1 MEPGLSAQGGCMNVR
16 TAPGTVLIIE
26 DDKKTASLVA
36 LYLEREGFQTIIAH
50 DGRKGLQMAEDHR
63 PVFVILDLMLPIM
76 DGWDV
81 CRELRRRSDV
91 PVLMLTARGEE
102 IDRVSGLTLGAD
114 DYMIKPF
121 SPRELTARV
130 KAILRRTGPITRRGM
145 EKDTLVYDNM
155 VMDLSKR
162 RLTIDRREVPLTPHE
177 YALLKAL
184 MSAPGKAFNRDELLD
199 RIYPAGDATVIDRV
213 VDVHIGKL
221 RQKIEK
227 DPSQPRYILTA
238 RGIGYRFAD
247 SVSS

>member
-1 MEPGLSAQGGCMNVR
+1 MNAR
-16 TAPGTVLIIE
+16 TTPGTVLIIE

-36 LYLEREGFQTIIAH
+36 LYLEREGFQAIMAH
-50 DGRKGLQMAEDHR
+50 DGQEGLQMAQVHE
-63 PVFVILDLMLPIM
+63 PVFVVLDLMLPKV

-91 PVLMLTARGEE
+91 PILMLTARGEE
-102 IDRVSGLTLGAD
+102 IDRVSGLTMGAD
-114 DYMIKPF
+114 DYMTKPF

-130 KAILRRTGPITRRGM
+130 KAILRRTGQTARRGSA
-145 EKDTLVYDNM
+145 KDTLVYENI
-155 VMDLSKR
+155 VMDLTKR
-162 RLTIDRREVPLTPHE
+162 RFTIARRQVPLTPHE

-184 MSAPGKAFNRDELLD
+184 MSSPGKAFTRDELLD

-227 DPSQPRYILTA
+227 DPSRPRYILTA
-238 RGIGYRFAD
+238 RGLGYRFAD
-247 SVSS
+247 SVSP

>member
-1 MEPGLSAQGGCMNVR
+1 MNAR
-16 TAPGTVLIIE
+16 TTSGKVLIIE

-36 LYLEREGFQTIIAH
+36 LYLEREGFQPIVAH
-50 DGRKGLQMAEDHR
+50 DGEKGLFMAIDHE
-63 PVFVILDLMLPIM
+63 PVFVILDLMLPKM

-91 PVLMLTARGEE
+91 PVLMLTARDEE
-102 IDRVSGLTLGAD
+102 IDRVSGLTMGAD
-114 DYMIKPF
+114 DYMVKPF

-130 KAILRRTGPITRRGM
+130 KAILRRTGRPADRGR
-145 EKDTLVYDNM
+145 EKDTLVYKNL
-155 VMDLSKR
+155 VMDLTKR
-162 RLTIDRREVPLTPHE
+162 RLTTDGRQVSLTPHE

-184 MSAPGKAFNRDELLD
+184 MSSPGKAFTRDELVD

-227 DPSQPRYILTA
+227 DPSHPKYILTA

>member
-1 MEPGLSAQGGCMNVR
+1 MNTR
-16 TAPGTVLIIE
+16 TTPGTVLIIE
-26 DDKKTASLVA
+26 DEKKTASLVA

-50 DGRKGLQMAEDHR
+50 DGQKGLQMAEHHE
-63 PVFVILDLMLPIM
+63 PVFVILDLMLPKM

-102 IDRVSGLTLGAD
+102 IDRVSGLTMGAD
-114 DYMIKPF
+114 DYMVKPF

-130 KAILRRTGPITRRGM
+130 KAILRRTGQTARYGR
-145 EKDTLVYDNM
+145 EKDTLVHENM
-155 VMDLSKR
+155 VLDLTKR
-162 RLTIDRREVPLTPHE
+162 RLTIDRHPVPLTPHE

-184 MSAPGKAFNRDELLD
+184 ISSPGKAFTRDELLD

-227 DPSQPRYILTA
+227 DPSHPRYILTA

-247 SVSS
+247 YVSP

>member
-1 MEPGLSAQGGCMNVR
+1 MNIR
-16 TAPGTVLIIE
+16 TTPGTVLIVE

-36 LYLEREGFQTIIAH
+36 LYLEREGFHTIIAH
-50 DGRKGLQMAEDHR
+50 DGQKGLQMAKDHE
-63 PVFVILDLMLPIM
+63 PVFVILDLMLPKM

-91 PVLMLTARGEE
+91 PILMLTARGEE
-102 IDRVSGLTLGAD
+102 IDRVSGLTMGAD
-114 DYMIKPF
+114 DYMVKPF

-130 KAILRRTGPITRRGM
+130 KAILRRTGQTERSGR
-145 EKDTLVYDNM
+145 EKNTLVHENM
-155 VMDLSKR
+155 VMDLTKR
-162 RLTIDRREVPLTPHE
+162 RLTIEQRQVSLTPHE

-184 MSAPGKAFNRDELLD
+184 MSSPGKAFTRDELLD

-221 RQKIEK
+221 RQKIEH
-227 DPSQPRYILTA
+227 DPSHPRYILTA

-247 SVSS
+247 AVSS

>member
-1 MEPGLSAQGGCMNVR
+1 MNARTTPGM
-16 TAPGTVLIIE
+16 VLIIE

-36 LYLEREGFQTIIAH
+36 LYLEREGFETIIAH
-50 DGRKGLQMAEDHR
+50 DGQKGLQMAEDHE
-63 PVFVILDLMLPIM
+63 PVFVILDLMLPKI

-102 IDRVSGLTLGAD
+102 IDRVSGLTMGAD
-114 DYMIKPF
+114 DYMVKPF

-130 KAILRRTGPITRRGM
+130 KAILRRTGQTPSRGRD
-145 EKDTLVYDNM
+145 KDMLVHKDM
-155 VMDLSKR
+155 VMDLTKR
-162 RLTIDRREVPLTPHE
+162 RLMIDRRQVPLTPHE

-184 MSAPGKAFNRDELLD
+184 MSSPGKAFTRDELLD

-227 DPSQPRYILTA
+227 DPSHPRHILTA
-238 RGIGYRFAD
+238 RGIGYRFVD
-247 SVSS
+247 SVSR

>member
-1 MEPGLSAQGGCMNVR
+1 MNARTTPGK
-16 TAPGTVLIIE
+16 VLIIE

-36 LYLEREGFQTIIAH
+36 LYLEREGFQTIVAH
-50 DGRKGLQMAEDHR
+50 DGHKGLQMAEDHD
-63 PVFVILDLMLPIM
+63 PVFVILDLMLPKM

-114 DYMIKPF
+114 DYMVKPF

-130 KAILRRTGPITRRGM
+130 KAILRRTGQTERRGTK
-145 EKDTLVYDNM
+145 KDTLVHENM
-155 VMDLSKR
+155 VMDLTKR
-162 RLTIDRREVPLTPHE
+162 RLTIDRRQVPLTPHE

-184 MSAPGKAFNRDELLD
+184 MSSPGKAFTRDELLD
-199 RIYPAGDATVIDRV
+199 RIYPAGDATVIERV

-227 DPSQPRYILTA
+227 DPSQPRHILTA
-238 RGIGYRFAD
+238 RGLGYRFAD
-247 SVSS
+247 SVSP

>member
-1 MEPGLSAQGGCMNVR
+1 MNGR
-16 TAPGTVLIIE
+16 STPGTVLIIE

-36 LYLEREGFQTIIAH
+36 LYLEREGFQTLMAH
-50 DGRKGLQMAEDHR
+50 DGRRGLRMARDHR
-63 PVFVILDLMLPIM
+63 PVFVILDLMLPRM

-81 CRELRRRSDV
+81 CRELRRDSDV

-102 IDRVSGLTLGAD
+102 IDRVTGLTMGAD
-114 DYMIKPF
+114 DYMVKPF

-130 KAILRRTGPITRRGM
+130 KAILRRTGLTARHGRDTDALAH
-145 EKDTLVYDNM
+145 DTLV
-155 VMDLSKR
+155 MDLTKR
-162 RLTIDRREVPLTPHE
+162 RLTIDGHPVSLTPHE
-177 YALLKAL
+177 YALLKTL
-184 MSAPGKAFNRDELLD
+184 MSAPGKAFTRDELLD

-227 DPSQPRYILTA
+227 DPSLPRYILTA

-247 SVSS
+247 PLTP

>member
-1 MEPGLSAQGGCMNVR
+1 
-16 TAPGTVLIIE
+16 
-26 DDKKTASLVA
+26 VA

-50 DGRKGLQMAEDHR
+50 DGQKGLQMAEDHD
-63 PVFVILDLMLPIM
+63 PVFVILDLMLPKM

-114 DYMIKPF
+114 DYMVKPF

-130 KAILRRTGPITRRGM
+130 KAILRRTGPIARRGR
-145 EKDTLVYDNM
+145 EKDTLVHENM
-155 VMDLSKR
+155 VMDLTKR
-162 RLTIDRREVPLTPHE
+162 RLTIDWRQVPLTPHE

-184 MSAPGKAFNRDELLD
+184 MSSPGKAFTRDELLD

-227 DPSQPRYILTA
+227 DPSHPGYILTA

-247 SVSS
+247 PVSP